1 MFYIYTGKIRPV
13 IISGYVE
20 SKWFGTMQKVF
31 LCAPVFSF
39 KPRHSQEYIIK
50 AQAFSYPYLF
60 YLPKNP
66 NGCYEESAVRFE
78 LIQPIMKGFLNPYL
92 DLIDKKPVSLTKDAY
107 WLLLNQLSKF
117 ISEKP
122 IDEQIE
128 ENTRVY
134 QKLLLES
141 I

>member
-1 MFYIYTGKIRPV
+1 
-13 IISGYVE
+13 
-20 SKWFGTMQKVF
+20 
-31 LCAPVFSF
+31 
-39 KPRHSQEYIIK
+39 
-50 AQAFSYPYLF
+50 
-60 YLPKNP
+60 
-66 NGCYEESAVRFE
+66 
-78 LIQPIMKGFLNPYL
+78 MKGFLNPYL